1 MANKEKLQRLL
12 DAFSNKDTQ
21 VEDAFK
27 AAHKGVQKVVDKI
40 KEEADSKAAIKISET
55 KSQVGSIIT
64 HLEVL
69 KKDLKKGEG
78 DLNSSLNQAL
88 DSLRTTMDEYRTAG
102 LSELAGLTDGMDKLK
117 EDIRTASQK
126 IKEVPRYEGQ
136 INSLQSKLNELNGS
150 LDTQKKETKSK
161 IDSVLAEYK
170 KIIGDLEA
178 AIKKLRTDAMSAIA
192 GSHGGNMNRN
202 ILVNSN
208 PSTLGRYTDLNIK
221 AGANVTL
228 SYQNNDNLKTTDL
241 TIASTGGGGGGTSR
255 NISTVSV
262 SSVVAA
268 TASTDIVVI
277 AGAGIKLTMPT
288 AVGNTNLYTIKNKF
302 ASSVMVAANGAET
315 IDGDTNIIL
324 AIKYVSVD
332 LISDNANWHIT

>member
-1 MANKEKLQRLL
+1 MANKERLQRLL

-40 KEEADSKAAIKISET
+40 KEEADSKAAAKISET

-64 HLEVL
+64 HLEAL

-78 DLNSSLNQAL
+78 DLNSSLNQEL
-88 DSLRTTMDEYRTAG
+88 DSLRTAMADYRTAG
-102 LSELAGLTDGMDKLK
+102 LSELGDLTAGMDK
-117 EDIRTASQK
+117 
-126 IKEVPRYEGQ
+126 IKENIKGVSKKINEIPRYEGQ
-136 INSLQSKLNELNGS
+136 INSLQIRLNELNNS
-150 LDTQKKETKSK
+150 LDTQKKETKTK

-170 KIIGDLEA
+170 KTISDLEA

-221 AGANVTL
+221 AGSNITL

-241 TIASTGGGGGGTSR
+241 TIAGTGGGSGITRS
-255 NISTVSV
+255 ISTVSV

-277 AGAGIKLTMPT
+277 VGAGVKLTMPT

-315 IDGDTNIIL
+315 IDGDANIIL
-324 AIKYVSVD
+324 ATKYVSVD
-332 LISDNANWHIT
+332 LISDNANWQIT